1 MLQPRLLNRSGM
13 AVSIV
18 THLAVLTVGLGYAG
32 VQPFETTPTEAIE
45 VDIVSP
51 EEVKEATKE
60 VPPATPP
67 LDIPDLS
74 AKDQPASAPAPPPP
88 AEQQQQ
94 ASQQQPVPSTPSP
107 NPKSTARHAA
117 LQPQPVA
124 PQPAAPQPAAAQPP
138 PPQPASPWL
147 PNLPGAAQPDVTVKY
162 QVNLGLPTQGPG
174 NDFDA
179 AAMSAAKV
187 ETGDIAKF
195 RERLKTCSTLPA
207 SIAPTDKVTIMLRAS
222 FLTDGTLARPPLLIE
237 ASASAKGPLLMRA
250 AIKALQECQPYA
262 VLPADKYDEWKV
274 LDLSFTPRD
283 FRGG

>member
-13 AVSIV
+13 AVSLI

-32 VQPFETTPTEAIE
+32 VQPFETTPVEAIA
-45 VDIVSP
+45 VDLVSP

-60 VPPATPP
+60 VPVTPP

-74 AKDQPASAPAPPPP
+74 AKVQPAPPPTPPP
-88 AEQQQQ
+88 AAQQQQQQ
-94 ASQQQPVPSTPSP
+94 ASQQPAPTPSP
-107 NPKSTARHAA
+107 NPKSMARQAA
-117 LQPQPVA
+117 LQPQPA
-124 PQPAAPQPAAAQPP
+124 ASQPTAPQPAAAQPP

-147 PNLPGAAQPDVTVKY
+147 PNLAGAAQPDLSVKY
-162 QVNLGLPTQGPG
+162 QVNLGLSPPP
-174 NDFDA
+174 NSDFDA
-179 AAMSAAKV
+179 PAMSAAKV
-187 ETGDIAKF
+187 ETSDIAKF
-195 RERLKTCSTLPA
+195 RERLKACSTLPA
-207 SIAPTDKVTIMLRAS
+207 SIAPTDKITIMLRAS

-237 ASASAKGPLLMRA
+237 ASASAKGPLLMQA